1 MKKKILILG
10 ISSFAGSAFANY
22 ISKNKNYNIYG
33 TYNSKKLSDSF
44 FLDKKYKNLK
54 FIRCDLSDSS
64 GKLQKIIEKL
74 RPNFILDFASIC
86 MVNESWKFPEYY
98 FNVNVNSKIFL
109 INNLEKYKFLEK
121 YIYLGTPEIFGS
133 TKKKINEYCQTY
145 NPSTPYAVS
154 KLTTELMLRSKSKL
168 LNNKLIITR
177 FSNFYGCGQPL
188 YRLIPK
194 VIMSIKQ
201 KKKFPLNGDGSS
213 KRDFIFQ
220 DDFCKALHLVM
231 RKGKSKNI
239 YHFSTN
245 KFVKIIDIIKI
256 ICSEY
261 NYDINK
267 LVKKIPE
274 RQGKDQNYFLS
285 DRTTRKMLKWTPKI
299 TLNEGIKKTVKYYE
313 KNYKLMKNINNTFK
327 IK

>member
-54 FIRCDLSDSS
+54 FIRCDLSNCSA
-64 GKLQKIIEKL
+64 KLQNIIEKL

-109 INNLEKYKFLEK
+109 INKLEKYKFLEK
-121 YIYLGTPEIFGS
+121 YVYLGTPEIFGS
-133 TKKKINEYCQTY
+133 TKKKINEYCQNY

-201 KKKFPLNGDGSS
+201 NKKFPLNGDGSS

-220 DDFCKALHLVM
+220 DDFCKALHLVI
-231 RKGKSKNI
+231 RKGKARNI

-245 KFVKIIDIIKI
+245 KFVKIIDVIKM
-256 ICSEY
+256 ICFEY

-285 DRTTRKMLKWTPKI
+285 DITTRKMLKWKPKI

-313 KNYKLMKNINNTFK
+313 KNYKLIKNINNKFK